1 MLIIYIYIKYIHACI
16 LFLYKTAN
24 PGLFTRIIIQPPY
37 TYIYIQLSFVLSH
50 ISNPLQ
56 IGEGGGRQDPL
67 LFLHSRSGKRKTRN
81 RAVKSLSFSPSL
93 FLPSRRVCPWEKRK
107 RKGMQW
113 LPDYNRYIGRV
124 SYITGV
130 QTCVFRS

>member
-50 ISNPLQ
+50 FQTPCKSEKE
-56 IGEGGGRQDPL
+56 GEDRTL
-67 LFLHSRSGKRKTRN
+67 VVLTFSKRKKKNTKQSSE
-81 RAVKSLSFSPSL
+81 VSLFLSFSL
-93 FLPSRRVCPWEKRK
+93 FALASCLSVGKKEKERDAVVT
-107 RKGMQW
+107 R
-113 LPDYNRYIGRV
+113 L
-124 SYITGV
+124 
-130 QTCVFRS
+130 